1 VSRSP
6 IDRTNQRRSGMIT
19 VSDCAVTLCVR
30 RLVCPVFLTSNAC
43 DSQRRCVS
51 APAWMR
57 DQPESLAEC
66 DTVVTN
72 SFGAG
77 RSGSAQSPNDQSGW
91 PGHILQPLAAG

>member
-1 VSRSP
+1 MRSS
-6 IDRTNQRRSGMIT
+6 TGLSG
-19 VSDCAVTLCVR
+19 
-30 RLVCPVFLTSNAC
+30 FLDVEC
-43 DSQRRCVS
+43 RDSQRRCVS